1 MAVNA
6 TDENLMHLGLIVNP
20 VAGLGGPLGFKG
32 SDGLAEAASAQG
44 AERRAGPRALAMLE
58 ALPPAV
64 KARLRCWTAAGEMGE
79 RVAREGGLALAGV
92 FPVPESSSA
101 QDTVAAARWLQAQG
115 VDLIVFVG
123 GDGTARDLVDA
134 VGASVPVLGVPAGVK
149 MHSGVFAIHPAAA
162 AEVIAQLLD
171 GGLVQVDEADV
182 RDLDEAAL
190 RAGTVRARWYGS
202 LRVPVAGRFLQ
213 HVKCGGREVE
223 ELVQEEIA
231 AGLIE
236 ELDPA
241 TLYLVGP
248 GTTTQALFRQLGLS
262 KTLLGVDVLRDGELL
277 AQDADAATLARL
289 VAEAG
294 GPVRLI
300 VTVTGGQGFLF
311 GRGNQQFSPA
321 LIRAVGRDGLIVL
334 ATHEKLKA
342 LTGRPLLVDTGE
354 VALDETLCGY
364 IEVLTGYRHRVLYR
378 VARDYREV

>member
-1 MAVNA
+1 MAA
-6 TDENLMHLGLIVNP
+6 TAAGESVMHLGLIINP

-32 SDGLAEAASAQG
+32 SDGLAEAALAQG
-44 AERRAGPRALAMLE
+44 AERKAEHRALAMLR
-58 ALPPAV
+58 ALPEAV
-64 KARLRCWTAAGEMGE
+64 RARLRCWTAAGEMGE
-79 RVAREGGLALAGV
+79 RVAREAGLALAGV
-92 FPVPESSSA
+92 FPVPATSSA
-101 QDTVAAARWLQAQG
+101 QDTVATARWLLEQG

-134 VGASVPVLGVPAGVK
+134 VGTAVPVLGVPAGVK
-149 MHSGVFAIHPAAA
+149 MHSGVFAIHPGAA
-162 AEVIAQLLD
+162 AEVIAQLVE
-171 GGLVQVDEADV
+171 GGLVQVDDADV

-231 AGLIE
+231 AGLVE
-236 ELDPA
+236 ELEPA

-248 GTTTQALFRQLGLS
+248 GTTTQALFRQLGLR
-262 KTLLGVDVLRDGELL
+262 KTLLGVDVLRDGQVL
-277 AQDADAATLARL
+277 AEDANAATLERVL
-289 VAEAG
+289 AEAA

-300 VTVTGGQGFLF
+300 VTVTGGQGFLL

-321 LIRAVGRDGLIVL
+321 VIRVVGREGLLVL

-342 LTGRPLLVDTGE
+342 LAGRPLLVDTGD
-354 VALDETLCGY
+354 ADLDTSLSGY
-364 IEVLTGYRHRVLYR
+364 LDVVTGYRHHVLYR
-378 VARDYREV
+378 VARDYRDA